1 MTNGFTGA
9 AAKSLLLDL
18 LHAPNEAA
26 AIAVLEDAGVWG
38 EPKYW
43 RLYGDQEDNFSAA
56 GNQQRNPD
64 AALVEKAINS
74 VDAVLMGRALVSGI
88 DPKGP
93 RAPRSPRE
101 AVAIYFDHA
110 DPAHVPSHQGFS
122 GDWTP
127 QRRTEVAREIS
138 IAMTGAIGDRPTIVI
153 ADAGEGQSPDQMPET
168 LLSLM
173 RGIKKRIPFVQGK
186 FNMGG
191 TGALR
196 FCGKHHLQL
205 VLSKRH
211 PTLAANEGQP
221 PEWGFSVVR
230 RELPTGS
237 DRSSTYKYLAP
248 VDSDANPG
256 HGGVARFESATLP
269 IFPIDQNP
277 YAREAAWG
285 TLIKLF
291 DYDTKAKGS
300 FFLRDGLLS
309 RLDLMMPGLILPIRL
324 HECRAYKGSAGSF
337 ETTLAG
343 LEVRLKGQEEREQGN
358 LEPNFPSSGEI
369 VVAGEAVR
377 YTIYALKKGRAKTY
391 RKREGVLY
399 VVNGQTHAVLPD
411 SYFSRKSVGLDYIAD
426 SLLVVLDCTDLS
438 DATREDLFMN
448 SRDRIADATLGR
460 AIEDQL
466 AAELRNNA
474 ELDELKA
481 RRRTEDT
488 QARLAD
494 SKPLEDVLRAILKRS
509 PVLARLFL
517 LGTRLSNPYG
527 TVTETVAKEFKGQPH
542 PTYFRVRSLNY
553 GETLRRPAHLGQ
565 KTRIAFETDVEDNY
579 FRRSAHPGSTQLD
592 VTING
597 RAAAV
602 DYGMNLASGTAN
614 LSLTVPEGAKVRDK
628 VAVTVTVTDDVLL
641 EPFVNQI
648 ELTAAPEMK
657 PGPGGPGDRKKN
669 PPKDPEGENQ
679 EKPAGIALPKVTPVW
694 QADWET
700 RDMDASS
707 ALRAVDAGISEPSAD
722 PDNGSLGTYDFFLNM
737 DNRFLK
743 SELES
748 SKADPAVLKAQ
759 YEYGMALVGMGAVKY
774 ALDVAKST
782 PEDEDPDITP
792 QDAVKHA
799 SDSVA
804 PMLLP
809 MLNALGSLTAADL
822 PATDEDAGEES

>member
-1 MTNGFTGA
+1 MTENFTGGVA
-9 AAKSLLLDL
+9 QSLLLDL
-18 LHAPNEAA
+18 LKASNEAE
-26 AIAVLEDAGVWG
+26 AIAVVQDAGVWDD
-38 EPKYW
+38 PKYW

-74 VDAVLMGRALVSGI
+74 VDAVLMGKALASGV

-93 RAPRSPRE
+93 AAPRSPRE
-101 AVAIYFDHA
+101 AVAIYFEGA
-110 DPAHVPSHQGFS
+110 DPANVPSHQGFS

-127 QRRTEVAREIS
+127 QKRTEVARQIT
-138 IAMTGAIGDRPTIVI
+138 IAMTGTIGDRPTIVI
-153 ADAGEGQSPDQMPET
+153 ADAGEGQAPDQIPET

-205 VLSKRH
+205 VLSKRN
-211 PTLAANEGQP
+211 PILAAKEGQSS
-221 PEWGFSVVR
+221 EWGFAVVR

-248 VDSDANPG
+248 VGADAKPR

-269 IFPIDQNP
+269 IFPVDQKP
-277 YAREAAWG
+277 YAREAEWG

-300 FFLRDGLLS
+300 FFMRDGLLS
-309 RLDLMMPGLILPIRL
+309 RLDLMMPGLMLPIRL

-343 LEVRLKGQEEREQGN
+343 LEVRLKGQEEKEQGN

-369 VVAGEAVR
+369 VVSGEAVR

-391 RKREGVLY
+391 RKNEGVLY
-399 VVNGQTHAVLPD
+399 VVNGQTHAVLSD
-411 SYFSRKSVGLDYIAD
+411 SYFRRRSVGLDYIAD

-448 SRDRIADATLGR
+448 SRDRIADAALGR

-474 ELDELKA
+474 ELEELKA
-481 RRRTEDT
+481 RRRAEDT

-494 SKPLEDVLRAILKRS
+494 SKPLEDVLRSILKRS
-509 PVLARLFL
+509 PALARLFL

-527 TVTETVAKEFKGQPH
+527 TVVETVAKEFKGQSH
-542 PTYFRVRSLNY
+542 PTYFRLRSVNY

-579 FRRSAHPGSTQLD
+579 FRRSAHPGSTKLD
-592 VTING
+592 VAVNG
-597 RAAAV
+597 EEATV
-602 DYGMNLASGTAN
+602 DYGLNLSSGTAN
-614 LSLTVPEGAKVRDK
+614 LSLTVPEGAKVHDK
-628 VAVTVTVTDDVLL
+628 VMVTVTVTDDVLI
-641 EPFVNQI
+641 EPFVNPI
-648 ELTAAPEMK
+648 ELTVAPEMK
-657 PGPGGPGDRKKN
+657 PGPGGPGERKKN
-669 PPKDPEGENQ
+669 PPKDPEGEDQ

-694 QADWET
+694 QADWES
-700 RDMDASS
+700 RGMDAYS
-707 ALRAVDAGISEPSAD
+707 ALRAVDAGPSQSDDAGD
-722 PDNGSLGTYDFFLNM
+722 GSLGTYDFFLNM

-743 SELES
+743 SEIEA

-774 ALDVAKST
+774 GLDLGKEVQ
-782 PEDEDPDITP
+782 EGEDPEVTP
-792 QDAVKHA
+792 QDVVKYA
-799 SDSVA
+799 SDAVA

-822 PATDEDAGEES
+822 PSTDEEAGEEP